1 MKTNFRNLL
10 TSVIKRVTERQTFEA
25 C

>member
-1 MKTNFRNLL
+1 MKTNFRNLFS
-10 TSVIKRVTERQTFEA
+10 SVIKRVTERQTFEA